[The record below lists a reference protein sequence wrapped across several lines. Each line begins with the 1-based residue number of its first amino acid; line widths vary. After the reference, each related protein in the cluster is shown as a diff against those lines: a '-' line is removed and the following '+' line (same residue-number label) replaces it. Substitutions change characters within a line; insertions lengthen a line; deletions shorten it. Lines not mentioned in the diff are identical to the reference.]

1 MLLSHISKI
10 ATDTASNEW
19 LRGFSS
25 SRARAGP
32 VSEKEQKKKEKNFAR
47 GLNVRKSSGLT
58 TQQRA
63 FFFKCQV
70 NAIYK
75 PLPAGFSIQM

>member
-1 MLLSHISKI
+1 MTTGLLKQQS
-10 ATDTASNEW
+10 TRW
-19 LRGFSS
+19 
-25 SRARAGP
+25 AGLT
-32 VSEKEQKKKEKNFAR
+32 ETTKKKKEKNFAR